1 MEINRARVEKE
12 VIRIHAVRRSPEW
25 DVEEDVTGEHST
37 IYNNT
42 FAFNRINARQAEARA
57 RER

>member
-25 DVEEDVTGEHST
+25 DVEEDVTDEHST
-37 IYNNT
+37 IYNNA
-42 FAFNRINARQAEARA
+42 FAFNRINARQAEARE